1 MGGRAPGAG
10 RCAVSGCRGHRR
22 SGQIAFRC
30 PSCASRC
37 DAGDLVALLPRLP
50 FFAVCCQW
58 CGFHG
63 GLLSFARLES
73 YG

>member
-1 MGGRAPGAG
+1 L
-10 RCAVSGCRGHRR
+10 
-22 SGQIAFRC
+22 I
-30 PSCASRC
+30 
-37 DAGDLVALLPRLP
+37 ALLPRLP